1 MSKRML
7 IDATHNDEMRVA
19 VVENDVLVDFDFE
32 NFSKKPLKGNVYLGK
47 IVRIEPSLQAAFVDY
62 GGNRHGFL
70 AFTEIHPDYF
80 RIPVADRPKE
90 EQALIKEEPVLN
102 LGDSAAEEG
111 FDPEFTE
118 RLLED
123 VASGRDHDVEA
134 EDVLDE
140 ESHSEDSPV
149 TKTFSEK
156 TNPYKTYRI
165 QEVIQSRQVVLVQ
178 VVKEERGNKGA
189 ALTSYVSLAGRYCVL
204 MPNAT
209 HGGGVSR
216 RITDI
221 GDRRRLKQLM
231 QDLEVPSNMS
241 LIVRT
246 AGLDRSKT
254 EIKRD
259 YTYLMKLW
267 GQIREQTL
275 KATAPELIYE
285 EANLLRRAIRDL
297 YVREIEEVL
306 IDGEEGY
313 KEVKT
318 FMKDMVPS
326 HAKKVQRYRHD
337 DYPLFY
343 KYKIE
348 RQIEKMYAMDV
359 QLKSGGYIVINP
371 TEALVSID
379 VNSGK
384 ATRERHIDSTAYN
397 TNLEAAEEIARQVRL
412 RDLAGL
418 IVIDFIDMTDSRHN
432 QQVEKKLKD
441 ALAIDRAR
449 VQVGRISQFGLLE
462 MSRQRLRPSIV
473 ESSTTK
479 CPTCTGAGFV
489 RSAESFA
496 LQLVRVL
503 EEICLEDKSLRELTV
518 HMPSHIAFYL
528 LSERRHEI
536 SQLEEKYTLSL
547 DLREDDKLSTVGFR
561 IEHKGRFIIDGLGA
575 HGKTED
581 HKDAAKDENKKNKAG
596 KKPRPQRDLPH
607 RDAPHRDIKEKREGE
622 GKVPEVQ
629 DVKPSS
635 QSLESSSSAPAPHV
649 PGEENQPERRK
660 RSRYRGRRKRP
671 SASPEG
677 QQNTSSQDVVKGP
690 VGEGNAPAVQAA
702 PAHQEVRERKPAHH
716 HPRPKNEGGNHAPV
730 QSSTQVSVTGNVGD
744 RPAPKG
750 SRKKGWWQRLLD
762 S

>member
-32 NFSKKPLKGNVYLGK
+32 NLSKKPLKGNVYLGK

-90 EQALIKEEPVLN
+90 EHVAVKEEPVLK
-102 LGDSAAEEG
+102 LDVLASEEEEG
-111 FDPEFTE
+111 FDAVVAEQ
-118 RLLED
+118 LLED
-123 VASGRDHDVEA
+123 MTGDQEQDHH
-134 EDVLDE
+134 DE
-140 ESHSEDSPV
+140 EDTHTEDLHPKV
-149 TKTFSEK
+149 FPEK
-156 TNPYKTYRI
+156 SNPYKAYRI

-216 RITDI
+216 RITDM

-231 QDLEVPSNMS
+231 QDLDVPQNMS

-326 HAKKVQRYRHD
+326 HARKVQRYRHD

-384 ATRERHIDSTAYN
+384 ATRERHIDGTAYN

-473 ESSTTK
+473 ESSTVR

-503 EEICLEDKSLRELTV
+503 EEICLEDKTLRELTV

-536 SQLEEKYTLSL
+536 SQLEEKYNLSL
-547 DLREDDKLSTVGFR
+547 DLREDDKLSTIGFR
-561 IEHKGRFIIDGLGA
+561 IEHKGRFILDGLGA

-581 HKDAAKDENKKNKAG
+581 HKDASKDEKKNKAA
-596 KKPRPQRDLPH
+596 KKSRPQRDLAH
-607 RDAPHRDIKEKREGE
+607 RETPHRDIKEKREGE
-622 GKVPEVQ
+622 GKPIEAQ
-629 DVKPSS
+629 DVKTPSQVS
-635 QSLESSSSAPAPHV
+635 ESASAAPAPHA

-671 SASPEG
+671 SASAESP
-677 QQNTSSQDVVKGP
+677 QNPASQDVKGP
-690 VGEGNAPAVQAA
+690 VVEGNTPAVQAA
-702 PAHQEVRERKPAHH
+702 PVRQEVKEKKPVHH
-716 HPRPKNEGGNHAPV
+716 HHRPKNEGGNHAPV
-730 QSSTQVSVTGNVGD
+730 PHAPVQPSTGGGGD

-750 SRKKGWWQRLLD
+750 NRKKGWWQRLLD

>member
-7 IDATHNDEMRVA
+7 IDATNKEEMRVA

-32 NFSKKPLKGNVYLGK
+32 NISRKALKGNVYLGK

-80 RIPVADRPKE
+80 RIPVADRSRTE
-90 EQALIKEEPVLN
+90 EESPVKDEPVLD
-102 LGDSAAEEG
+102 LHASGEEIGD
-111 FDPEFTE
+111 E
-118 RLLED
+118 RDSVEDLLEQ
-123 VASGRDHDVEA
+123 VSSTNPQE
-134 EDVLDE
+134 EDVQADE
-140 ESHSEDSPV
+140 VQKDEVQKKVFADKS
-149 TKTFSEK
+149 
-156 TNPYKTYRI
+156 NPYRTYRI

-189 ALTSYVSLAGRYCVL
+189 AMTTYVSLAGRYCVL

-209 HGGGVSR
+209 HAGGVSR
-216 RITDI
+216 RITDT

-231 QDLEVPSNMS
+231 QDLDVPQGMS

-259 YTYLMKLW
+259 YGYLMKLW
-267 GQIREQTL
+267 GQIRELTI
-275 KATAPELIYE
+275 KANAPELIYE

-297 YVREIEEVL
+297 YVREIEEVI
-306 IDGEEGY
+306 IDGEDGY
-313 KEVKT
+313 KEVKA

-326 HAKKVQRYRHD
+326 HAKKVQRYRED
-337 DYPLFY
+337 GYPLFY

-348 RQIEKMYAMDV
+348 RQIEKMYSMDV

-384 ATRERHIDSTAYN
+384 ATRERHIDSTALN

-418 IVIDFIDMTDSRHN
+418 IVIDFIDMSDTRHN
-432 QQVEKKLKD
+432 HQVEKCLKD
-441 ALAIDRAR
+441 ALTIDRAR

-473 ESSTTK
+473 ESSTIS
-479 CPTCTGAGFV
+479 CPTCAGAGYI

-503 EEICLEDKSLRELTV
+503 EEICLEDKTLRELTV
-518 HMPSHIAFYL
+518 YIPSHIAFYL
-528 LSERRHEI
+528 LSQKRHEI
-536 SQLEEKYTLSL
+536 SQLEERYQLSL
-547 DLREDDKLSTVGFR
+547 DLKEDDKLSTIGFK
-561 IEHKGRFIIDGLGA
+561 IEHKGRFIIDGIGTHA
-575 HGKTED
+575 KGEESKDSSKED
-581 HKDAAKDENKKNKAG
+581 NKKTKAS
-596 KKPRPQRDLPH
+596 KKQHMVKNTKERPEAKKETEIAHPVAKVVEASKNPTVPGDNTPENQ
-607 RDAPHRDIKEKREGE
+607 EKR
-622 GKVPEVQ
+622 
-629 DVKPSS
+629 
-635 QSLESSSSAPAPHV
+635 SSA
-649 PGEENQPERRK
+649 RRQ
-660 RSRYRGRRKRP
+660 RYRGRRRRPAGPDGQQQNPSSGETSDAMTAPKPVEIKEGGQKPVHNQQPKAQVSRP
-671 SASPEG
+671 SI
-677 QQNTSSQDVVKGP
+677 SQEKS
-690 VGEGNAPAVQAA
+690 AVQD
-702 PAHQEVRERKPAHH
+702 EGKPVS
-716 HPRPKNEGGNHAPV
+716 KNN
-730 QSSTQVSVTGNVGD
+730 
-744 RPAPKG
+744 
-750 SRKKGWWQRLLD
+750 RKKGWWQRLLD
-762 S
+762 D